1 MIVVLSKEIG
11 VMKKGLV
18 FKIIV
23 TILQIIIIPCCIVD
37 SWATVYTDQTG
48 NYFDFNFIDAA
59 DLFGA
64 DYLATG
70 LVWIL
75 AVVVIIMIW
84 TPAGKAAFIPA
95 ILQTL
100 IFIASIISVMSNE
113 DAEIKSFAFLHTGIA
128 VVALVVCII
137 AGVTVKTEIAEQ
149 TE

>member
-1 MIVVLSKEIG
+1 
-11 VMKKGLV
+11 MKKGLIL
-18 FKIIV
+18 KIIV

-48 NYFDFNFIDAA
+48 NYFDFNFIDAVE
-59 DLFGA
+59 LFGS

-70 LVWIL
+70 LVWIF

-84 TPAGKAAFIPA
+84 TPARKTAFIPA

-100 IFIASIISVMSNE
+100 IFIISIISVISNE
-113 DAEIKSFAFLHTGIA
+113 NAEIKFFAFIHAGIA
-128 VVALVVCII
+128 VVALIVCII
-137 AGVTVKTEIAEQ
+137 AGVTVKTETAEQ

>member
-1 MIVVLSKEIG
+1 
-11 VMKKGLV
+11 MKKGLIL
-18 FKIIV
+18 KIIV

-48 NYFDFNFIDAA
+48 NYFDFNFLDAA
-59 DLFGA
+59 DLFGS

-84 TPAGKAAFIPA
+84 TRARKAAFIPA

-100 IFIASIISVMSNE
+100 IFVASIMHVMSNE
-113 DAEIKSFAFLHTGIA
+113 DAEIKSFAFIHTGIA

-137 AGVTVKTEIAEQ
+137 ASVTAKSKTAAE
-149 TE
+149 